1 MSIWKNLEKKSNDK
15 TIRRWKI
22 QNRQTS
28 HFHHSSKVYMAIQ
41 CMFYYVF
48 QHSTTT
54 TTRSGT
60 FSFSPAKSLSQSTS
74 SFTISASHRIHKLTY
89 QRWAWRRRFSL
100 PNYTGKTTGNRRKQL
115 LGQKK
120 KYLKK
125 FKTKI
130 SEKNVK
136 HSWYRKVDRITL
148 ETTLVYE
155 MSN

>member
-28 HFHHSSKVYMAIQ
+28 YFHHSSKVYMAIQ

-115 LGQKK
+115 LVKSKNISKSLRQKYPK
-120 KYLKK
+120 KTLN
-125 FKTKI
+125 T
-130 SEKNVK
+130 
-136 HSWYRKVDRITL
+136 VDIERLIEL
-148 ETTLVYE
+148 L
-155 MSN
+155 